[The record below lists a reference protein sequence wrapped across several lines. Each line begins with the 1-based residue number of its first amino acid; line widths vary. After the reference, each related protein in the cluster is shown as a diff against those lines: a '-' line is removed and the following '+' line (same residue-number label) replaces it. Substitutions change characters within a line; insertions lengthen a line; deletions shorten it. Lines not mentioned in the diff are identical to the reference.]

1 MTRAGIRWAICA
13 VALCTTF
20 CGGEP
25 RPEPEAAADA
35 EPAAVEAEAE
45 AEADLGSLPSTVAP
59 VIDEW
64 TGDLGG
70 MIERRRIRAL
80 VVPTR
85 TQYWIDRGQQVGVEY
100 ELLKAFEEE
109 VNRAHPSADKNV
121 KIHVVFVPVARNELI
136 PALLA
141 GRGDLAAGV
150 LTITPERQAQVDFGA
165 PYARDV
171 AEIAVAGPQ
180 SPAVAALADLA
191 GQEVFVR
198 RSSSYWG
205 HLETLS
211 ARFESEGRPPIR
223 LRAAPEDLQDDDLLE
238 MVNAGL
244 VGLTVVD
251 RYAALLWAKVFT
263 DLRPLEEVVVHSGGE
278 IAWMM
283 RKGSPELKAAVD
295 AFAAGHGK
303 GTLFGNTVIKKYTG
317 STRFAKPATS
327 AEERAKLERMAELF
341 RTYGDQYQLDFLLMA
356 AQGYQESRLDQDA
369 RSHVGAIGV
378 MQVMPATGAEL
389 AVGDIQ
395 QLEPNIHAG
404 VKYIRQIIDRYF
416 DDPAITEVDKGLL
429 AFAAYNCGPARVRR
443 LRTEAAERGL
453 DPNRWFNNVELIA
466 AERIGSETVTYVSN
480 IYKYYIAYQL
490 VMEQRAAA
498 DAAREEAAPG
508 R

>member
-1 MTRAGIRWAICA
+1 MNRIGTAWVIAAALSTLCCGEGNRAEMEPQAA
-13 VALCTTF
+13 VA
-20 CGGEP
+20 GG
-25 RPEPEAAADA
+25 PETEAAA
-35 EPAAVEAEAE
+35 EAE
-45 AEADLGSLPSTVAP
+45 DLSVPSTVAP
-59 VIDEW
+59 VVDQW
-64 TGDLGG
+64 TGDLDG

-109 VNRAHPSADKNV
+109 LNRTHPGAEKHI
-121 KIHVVFVPVARNELI
+121 KTHVVFVPVARDELI

-150 LTITPERQAQVDFGA
+150 LTVTPERQAVVDFGA
-165 PYARDV
+165 PFARDV

-180 SPAVAALADLA
+180 SPAIAAVADLA

-205 HLETLS
+205 HLEELS
-211 ARFESEGRPPIR
+211 ARFEREGRPPIR

-244 VGLTVVD
+244 IGLTVVD
-251 RYAALLWAKVFT
+251 RYAALLWAKVFPE
-263 DLRPLEEVVVHSGGE
+263 LRPLEEVIVHSGGE

-283 RKGSPELKAAVD
+283 RKESPQLKAAVD
-295 AFAAGHGK
+295 AFAEGHGK
-303 GTLFGNTVIKKYTG
+303 GTAFGNTIIKKYTG

-327 AEERAKLERMAELF
+327 GEDRAKFERIAELF
-341 RTYGDQYQLDFLLMA
+341 RTYGEQYELDFLLMA

-443 LRTEAAERGL
+443 LRAEATERGL

-490 VMEQRAAA
+490 VMEQMEAAS
-498 DAAREEAAPG
+498 AAREEAAPG